1 MNNLFLKN
9 VSNLDL
15 VGRNVN
21 EGEEFA
27 YTTSDLNSAADFLA
41 QEAKENGLVYPKN
54 HTVTYDELY
63 ELVARLFTMFVIMV
77 QRETGAAPTFIFEQE
92 RDDKNHATGMF
103 TSSFSFHGPKFIGY
117 GRTKKGAKFIC
128 SYRIM
133 MHLRHTGYEPPKN
146 VPVLEDK
153 TEEVTK
159 WIATVRSFYGKFGF
173 DNPTDPMYCAF
184 IAPQVLTSKPYV
196 VALESKAI
204 KPFSYESLETYGD
217 SILGFWALEL
227 VFSINKTPKTLT
239 DEKKALVNN
248 HRLSVL
254 AKQWSFDTTL
264 LSVSPVTEDM
274 RADVVEATIGA
285 VYNSYGI
292 VRTTHY
298 IRAIFAEISL
308 KTK

>member
-1 MNNLFLKN
+1 MDNLFLKN
-9 VSNLDL
+9 VSSLDL

-27 YTTSDLNSAADFLA
+27 YTTSDLNSASDFLA
-41 QEAKENGLVYPKN
+41 QEAKANGLTYPKT
-54 HTVTYDELY
+54 HTVTYNELY

-77 QRETGAAPTFIFEQE
+77 QRETGAAPNFTFEQE
-92 RDDKNHATGMF
+92 RDDKNRATGMF
-103 TSSFSFHGPKFIGY
+103 TCSFSFHGPKFIGY

-133 MHLRHTGYEPPKN
+133 MNLRHTGYEPPKN
-146 VPVLEDK
+146 LPTLEDK
-153 TEEVTK
+153 SEEVAK
-159 WIATVRSFYGKFGF
+159 WISKVRVFYAKFGF

-184 IAPQVLTSKPYV
+184 IAPQILASKPYV

-204 KPFSYESLETYGD
+204 KPFSYEALETYGD
-217 SILGFWALEL
+217 SILGFWAMEL

-239 DEKKALVNN
+239 DEKKTLVNN
-248 HRLSVL
+248 HRLSIL
-254 AKQWSFDTTL
+254 AKQWGFDVTL
-264 LSVSPVTEDM
+264 LTISPVTEDM

-292 VRTTHY
+292 VRTVHF
-298 IRAIFAEISL
+298 IRAIFAELSL